1 MSRYYRF
8 GTDALLT
15 VIKVSA
21 PMLLMGLTVGLIV
34 SIFQTVT
41 SIQESTLAFIPKLLQ
56 FLCLFYFILDA
67 YHLMIYNNLYT
78 NKNMYIRKGK
88 LIMDFLDE

>member
-1 MSRYYRF
+1 MEQMVIDLAR
-8 GTDALLT
+8 DALLV

-41 SIQESTLAFIPKLLQ
+41 SIQESTLAFIPKILAVFVAILIFGPWMLTTLLE
-56 FLCLFYFILDA
+56 YI
-67 YHLMIYNNLYT
+67 NNLYT
-78 NKNMYIRKGK
+78 NMNMYIH
-88 LIMDFLDE
+88 

>member
-1 MSRYYRF
+1 MEQMVIDLAQ
-8 GTDALLT
+8 DALLT

-41 SIQESTLAFIPKLLQ
+41 SIQESTLAFIPK
-56 FLCLFYFILDA
+56 ILA
-67 YHLMIYNNLYT
+67 VFVSILIFGPWMLTTLMEYINNLYT
-78 NKNMYIRKGK
+78 NMNMYIR
-88 LIMDFLDE
+88 